1 MLICY
6 NCGEIFDEWDIKY
19 EKEPH
24 GEIRG
29 HCPNCL
35 DDQFGEPEECAR
47 CGKYYPPT
55 RMAGA
60 YCEDCRDDLLERARE
75 AIADVLDEEEIGYL
89 EHEIYVAGRILNG
102 KV

>member
-6 NCGEIFDEWDIKY
+6 NCGETFDEWEIKY

-35 DDQFGEPEECAR
+35 DDQIGEAEECAR
-47 CGKYYPPT
+47 CGKYYPPS

-60 YCEDCRDDLLERARE
+60 YCEECRADLLARAEE
-75 AIADVLDEEEIGYL
+75 ALSDVLSEEEIGYL
-89 EHEIYVAGRILNG
+89 ANGLYAMGGMQRG